1 MPQGDKSS
9 YTAKQ
14 KRKASHIEAGYRK
27 RGVSTREA
35 GERAWR
41 TVNKQDGGAR
51 GRKASRSTTARS
63 KRKPTGSRRRST
75 GRSPAARSRAT
86 SKSRRSR

>member
-14 KRKASHIEAGYRK
+14 KRKASHIEEGYRK
-27 RGVSTREA
+27 RGVGAKEA

-51 GRKASRSTTARS
+51 RRKSSRSTTGRT
-63 KRKPTGSRRRST
+63 KRKAAGSRRRST

-86 SKSRRSR
+86 TKSRRSN